1 MNLQSLS
8 IFLSVGLL
16 PEVAAF
22 AGSASTLNA
31 ELIFSQCVA
40 NDWTRVLPQCGSIHS
55 PYRLQRDITTK
66 LKRDPSSKLNLT
78 TRRRGFGDDAELRR
92 VHETAWR
99 PEVRMVERV
108 EKLGPELN
116 TTAIILLPRCFEN
129 G

>member
-1 MNLQSLS
+1 M
-8 IFLSVGLL
+8 
-16 PEVAAF
+16 
-22 AGSASTLNA
+22 
-31 ELIFSQCVA
+31 
-40 NDWTRVLPQCGSIHS
+40 
-55 PYRLQRDITTK
+55 
-66 LKRDPSSKLNLT
+66 NLT